1 MCMYREKAQAW
12 GGGDGNHGEWQT
24 TRKTWVSEDG
34 KSPGEGVDLTKG
46 LGAPPGARL
55 SVASGFKE
63 LISCSF
69 SF

>member
-12 GGGDGNHGEWQT
+12 GGGDGNHGEWRT

-46 LGAPPGARL
+46 LGAPPGA
-55 SVASGFKE
+55 
-63 LISCSF
+63 
-69 SF
+69 